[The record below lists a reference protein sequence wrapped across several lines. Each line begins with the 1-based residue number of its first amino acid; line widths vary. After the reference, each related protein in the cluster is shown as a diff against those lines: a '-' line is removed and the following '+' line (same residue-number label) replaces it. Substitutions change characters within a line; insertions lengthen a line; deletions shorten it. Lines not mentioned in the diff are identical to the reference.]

1 VKWLILAVFLFG
13 MVALLNWHEAVT
25 KERKMAFGLMAIAAL
40 VVVLVLGNTM
50 L

>member
-13 MVALLNWHEAVT
+13 MVASLNWYEAAT